1 MIEVYYRRVRED
13 LCFFLLFFFFF
24 QLHKFQIHTT
34 RKLQYAYYD
43 NAEYT
48 IMWISRCNNA
58 RCVSFDAYLS
68 YACASDMRR
77 SGVHC
82 NHFWIPT
89 RSIGRDTGFKQ
100 SSYIRPPLS
109 HYFFFFFFF
118 PMSTRVPS
126 LELSQTKS
134 IRTLEKPKTFQV
146 FWIPLQRM
154 KFDKKKLK
162 DAIIRSTRIC
172 WICCL
177 RAILDSLKNDLNF

>member
-1 MIEVYYRRVRED
+1 M
-13 LCFFLLFFFFF
+13 FFLAFFFFF

-118 PMSTRVPS
+118 QCLHVCLPS
-126 LELSQTKS
+126 NFPKRSQLERLRNRKLSKFFESLFNGWNS
-134 IRTLEKPKTFQV
+134 IRKDWKMRLFVQREYVEYAV
-146 FWIPLQRM
+146 FVRFSIAWKMI
-154 KFDKKKLK
+154 
-162 DAIIRSTRIC
+162 
-172 WICCL
+172 
-177 RAILDSLKNDLNF
+177 